1 MLFSR
6 GRPEVAKLLRE
17 RGAQPALA
25 VAVVDGDLETIRR
38 LIKAGADVNAI
49 ARPVVDKEFF
59 EADTVS
65 RTALMLAAEGG
76 NFKMVRLLLHE
87 GADVN
92 ARSGGSPNIAYVR
105 CSRRQSGS
113 GKTST

>member
-1 MLFSR
+1 M
-6 GRPEVAKLLRE
+6 
-17 RGAQPALA
+17 
-25 VAVVDGDLETIRR
+25 
-38 LIKAGADVNAI
+38 NAI

-92 ARSGGSPNIAYVR
+92 ARSGDDRTSLMFGVWVAI
-105 CSRRQSGS
+105 
-113 GKTST
+113 GKW